1 MTFLEQICR
10 RGTSLMIQ
18 RGQLPFKSLYL
29 KFEFSPEFHYI
40 WPRDSSMTH
49 AILTTFS
56 VLRYTHETDYYIL
69 ISFISPQWGLNA
81 HITICTLSTWLLK
94 HLSKMCSWKCMQ
106 PAANL
111 FLHQMELF
119 LKHIMDTWDQEMYV
133 LYQLARGSMHRHNW
147 SF

>member
-1 MTFLEQICR
+1 MKILEQICR

-18 RGQLPFKSLYL
+18 RGQLPFKSLY
-29 KFEFSPEFHYI
+29 FHLNSLPLTM
-40 WPRDSSMTH
+40 WLFNDTH
-49 AILTTFS
+49 TILTTLS